1 MPLKD
6 TLAAPRPMVAVV
18 DDDPAV
24 CNSLKFSLEVEGF
37 SVRLFFDAAEIL
49 REPNLTEYSCFL
61 IDYNMP
67 TMNGLELLRK
77 LREQRV
83 QTPAIFITGKADATI
98 RERAAAIGIP
108 VVEKPFIG
116 NILLDTIQGALAKG
130 G

>member
-1 MPLKD
+1 MKD
-6 TLAAPRPMVAVV
+6 TLTAPKPMVAVV

-24 CNSLKFSLEVEGF
+24 CNSLKFSLEIEGF
-37 SVRLFFDAAEIL
+37 SVRLFFDAEEIL
-49 REPNLTEYSCFL
+49 REPNLLEYSCFI

-83 QTPAIFITGKADATI
+83 QTPAVFITGKADATI
-98 RERAAAIGIP
+98 RERAAAIDIP
-108 VVEKPFIG
+108 LIEKPFIG
-116 NILLDTIQGALAKG
+116 NILLDTIQSAMAKG